1 MTATPKQIEQWD
13 SLEDSE
19 VSSSYHPFVAFLKAS
34 GWDRFTIYYTKPYGF
49 VWAEIY
55 ITKIYKGMIVP
66 ILSPSDPHLNTRDG
80 DKVSIGKLTL
90 EAQSVQEVLDRSNTE
105 IGYEHLK
112 SQCFSVGSNSIVVAQ
127 HNKIPQ
133 RKHIDLVW
141 FGCRMM

>member
-1 MTATPKQIEQWD
+1 
-13 SLEDSE
+13 
-19 VSSSYHPFVAFLKAS
+19 
-34 GWDRFTIYYTKPYGF
+34 
-49 VWAEIY
+49 
-55 ITKIYKGMIVP
+55 MIVP

-112 SQCFSVGSNSIVVAQ
+112 SQCFSVDSNSIVVAQ

-133 RKHIDLVW
+133 RKHIDLV
-141 FGCRMM
+141 